1 MKQLITLKQMD
12 NISRDMVRASVWQ
25 STKEATWQA
34 TGYSIWVS
42 IGYEIW
48 NSGVDTVCLA
58 VRRSVRNSVRDS
70 AQDYFKQK

>member
-58 VRRSVRNSVRDS
+58 VRRSVRNSERFC
-70 AQDYFKQK
+70 ARLL

>member
-1 MKQLITLKQMD
+1 MS

-25 STKEATWQA
+25 STNETIYQ
-34 TGYSIWVS
+34 TVGYSIWVS
-42 IGYEIW
+42 IDYEVW
-48 NSGVDTVCLA
+48 GLDTVCLA